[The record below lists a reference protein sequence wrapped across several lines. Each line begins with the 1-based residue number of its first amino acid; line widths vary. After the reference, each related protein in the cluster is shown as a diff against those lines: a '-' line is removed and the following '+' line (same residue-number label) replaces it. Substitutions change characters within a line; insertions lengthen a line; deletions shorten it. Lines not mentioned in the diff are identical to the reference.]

1 MMNENELKQPENIS
15 PEENNFLPPEPGV
28 EEKLAELT
36 RSYTEL
42 QQKYALLQQRSI
54 VEKICFETGCADPDY
69 LEFSASRKGVDLC
82 NPDALRIFAREFSA
96 VSPGCFHA
104 RITPGSSAGNVVK
117 NDSSVCRTE
126 ENFTADRIGRIAFSI
141 DSAPDAK
148 IC

>member
-1 MMNENELKQPENIS
+1 MNDNELKQPENIL
-15 PEENNFLPPEPGV
+15 PEKDNFPSSESGA

-36 RSYTEL
+36 RNYTEL

-69 LEFSASRKGVDLC
+69 LEFSASRKGIDLC
-82 NPDALRIFAREFSA
+82 NPEALRTFARDFSI

-117 NDSSVCRTE
+117 NDSSVSRTE
-126 ENFTADRIGRIAFSI
+126 ENFTADRIGRIALSI
-141 DSAPDAK
+141 DCAPDAG
-148 IC
+148 IR